1 MMASA
6 STMPLLTT
14 VVFGYTILIYLLRKR
29 HDKFLE
35 STPYPETAADC
46 HKFTSRYIYG
56 DFNFIA
62 VKSLEFGLFKTY
74 AIPSISKL
82 LYSTR
87 ELVERC
93 GRRYDDTDLLIREFL
108 EHDPDEPRA
117 VASIDRMNFIH
128 SKYKISNEDYLYVLS
143 VFIVEP
149 IRWVERYGFRYP
161 HDKEKHAIHLR
172 WKIIGEQ
179 MGITDIPASYAA
191 MEIYLDRFEEK
202 NMVYSEFNVKV
213 GTSTTNLFLSILPEK
228 VRPMCKPAI
237 YALCPPRLRKA
248 MGFPDPPTLLVVL
261 IDASLKIAGCFV
273 RFFMPP
279 RRLPKFRTSREPV
292 AVSKN
297 TLLYPKFNPFNKTYE
312 KGYKISELGPESL
325 SSCPLTREK

>member
-1 MMASA
+1 MI
-6 STMPLLTT
+6 LILTT
-14 VVFGYTILIYLLRKR
+14 AVIGYTVLIYLLRKR

-35 STPYPETAADC
+35 STPYPKTAVDC
-46 HKFTSRYIYG
+46 HQFTSRYIYG

-74 AIPSISKL
+74 AIPSISKV

-87 ELVERC
+87 ELVDRC
-93 GRRYDDTDLLIREFL
+93 GRRYDDTDLIIREFL
-108 EHDPDEPRA
+108 EHDPNTPRA

-128 SKYKISNEDYLYVLS
+128 SQYKISNEDYLYVLS

-161 HDKEKHAIHLR
+161 HEKEKYAMHLR

-179 MGITDIPASYAA
+179 MGIKDIPVSYAA
-191 MEIYLDRFEEK
+191 TELYLDRFEEK
-202 NMVYSEFNVKV
+202 NMVYAESNVKV
-213 GTSTTNLFLSILPEK
+213 GTSTTNLFLSILPAK
-228 VRPMCKPAI
+228 LRPMCKPAI

-261 IDASLKIAGCFV
+261 IDASLKLAGYFV
-273 RFFMPP
+273 RYLMPP
-279 RRLPKFRTSREPV
+279 RLIPKFRTSREPV

-312 KGYKISELGPESL
+312 NGYKISELGPECL
-325 SSCPLTREK
+325 RSCPMSGNK